1 MANNYSEAYR
11 LTYDSTGDPMPDD
24 NTSSTSDRIARVP
37 QDCGRILIDALH
49 AGDLDTCVALYEA
62 SAVLFKKSGEV
73 MNGLAAIRAA
83 NAALI
88 AIKPRFTIEFIK
100 TTLNASGDLATTR
113 MKATLSG
120 VKPDGR
126 AVQDT
131 IHTLEV
137 VRRQADGSWRYV
149 IDDPYGSMREGMK
162 EREPN
167 AS

>member
-1 MANNYSEAYR
+1 MPAN
-11 LTYDSTGDPMPDD
+11 
-24 NTSSTSDRIARVP
+24 NTSSSKDRIAREP
-37 QDCGRILIDALH
+37 QDCGRILTEALH

-62 SAVLFKKSGEV
+62 GAVLFKKSGEP
-73 MNGLAAIRAA
+73 MSGLEAIRTA

-100 TTLNASGDLATTR
+100 STPNESGDLATTR

-120 VKPDGR
+120 TKPDGC

-131 IHTLEV
+131 VHTLEV
-137 VRRQADGSWRYV
+137 VRKQADGSWRYV

-162 EREPN
+162 ELQR
-167 AS
+167 

>member
-1 MANNYSEAYR
+1 
-11 LTYDSTGDPMPDD
+11 MPDD
-24 NTSSTSDRIARVP
+24 NTPPSDQRIARAP

-62 SAVLFKKSGEV
+62 GAVLFKKSGEA
-73 MNGLAAIRAA
+73 MSGHEAIRAA

-88 AIKPRFTIEFIK
+88 AIRPRFTIEFIK
-100 TTLNASGDLATTR
+100 ATLNENGDLATTR
-113 MKATLSG
+113 MKATLNG
-120 VKPDGR
+120 TKPDGR

-149 IDDPYGSMREGMK
+149 IDDPYGSMRDSMK
-162 EREPN
+162 EFQR
-167 AS
+167 